1 MLPCIPGAPALPE
14 LLASGKHE
22 QDEREDEVDAWR
34 RQESGVS
41 GMAVGAM
48 DVGGAGKWAG
58 CCRGERGQV
67 LAVEWEQKGAKVGR
81 CRKVSREQR
90 VVEVT
95 TGMKCD
101 DAALCS

>member
-14 LLASGKHE
+14 LVVSGKHE

-48 DVGGAGKWAG
+48 GVGGAEKWA
-58 CCRGERGQV
+58 E
-67 LAVEWEQKGAKVGR
+67 VGG
-81 CRKVSREQR
+81 
-90 VVEVT
+90 
-95 TGMKCD
+95 GM
-101 DAALCS
+101 